1 MWNGGSCSRDDLTE
15 RVMPRFVVLEHDWNG
30 VHWDFML
37 EHGDVLRTWALDAPI
52 VAGRDLPAK
61 ALGDHR
67 LIYLEYEGE
76 IVGNRGRVRRVDS
89 GTFRVLDWTADRVR
103 VELAGSQLV
112 GEVELRGIMSESGGT
127 VSWVL
132 RMGNFD

>member
-1 MWNGGSCSRDDLTE
+1 ML
-15 RVMPRFVVLEHDWNG
+15 RFVVLEHVWNG

-37 EHGDVLRTWALDAPI
+37 ERDGVLQTWAIDAPI
-52 VAGRDLPAK
+52 IGGQELPAR
-61 ALGDHR
+61 ALPDHR

-76 IVGNRGRVRRVDS
+76 ISGQRGRVRRIDS
-89 GTFRVLDWTADRVR
+89 GTYRAITWSTDRVR

-112 GEVELRGIMSESGGT
+112 GEVELVASAPGSGGSDT
-127 VSWVL
+127 WIF